1 MLTKVEIN
9 VIFIIDI
16 KKEDN
21 MAHEKGFENIANNL
35 RKFREAK
42 SLSQEELAKRVGISR
57 VGYRKIETQISLPRV
72 STLKAL
78 AEALSISIQ
87 DLVTPVNQ
95 LKHVRFR
102 SQGNMN
108 NRKIILDEISKKLED
123 YNDLEEILDDRI
135 ASKINQLISNKEF
148 IKLKNKPKEAAAKVR
163 EVFSLGKKEPIHN
176 ICGLFESKG
185 IKVIS
190 IRRTSNN
197 FFGLSVSEKDGGPAV
212 VVNIWERISVERW
225 IFTAIHELAHL
236 LFHLSSFDVCQIEEN
251 EVEEK
256 EANEFAS
263 HFLMPDETFDREWK
277 QSSGM
282 IFVDRVLKI
291 KRIFKVSYK
300 TVLYRIQEKYKEIN
314 PWKLFHQG
322 YKQKTNKSLTSI
334 EEPDGLPNSAYWKSF
349 PESAKA
355 KEPDDLSPHDF
366 YGERLGALVRDA
378 LKLGKITL
386 SRGAEILGHD
396 LMEMR
401 EIAKDWAASGE
412 K

>member
-1 MLTKVEIN
+1 
-9 VIFIIDI
+9 
-16 KKEDN
+16 
-21 MAHEKGFENIANNL
+21 MAHKKGFENIANNL

-42 SLSQEELAKRVGISR
+42 GLSQEELAKRVGISR

-78 AEALSISIQ
+78 AEALSINIQ
-87 DLVTPVNQ
+87 DLVTQVNQ

-108 NRKIILDEISKKLED
+108 NRKVILDEISKKLEV
-123 YNDLEEILDDRI
+123 YNDLEEILDDHI
-135 ASKINQLISNKEF
+135 ASKIKQSISNKEF
-148 IKLKNKPKEAAAKVR
+148 IKLKNKPNEAAAKVR
-163 EVFSLGKKEPIHN
+163 EVFSLDKKEPIHN
-176 ICGLFESKG
+176 ICGLLESEG

-225 IFTAIHELAHL
+225 IFTAVHELAHL
-236 LFHLSSFDVCQIEEN
+236 LFHLSAFDVREIKEN
-251 EVEEK
+251 ETEEK

-263 HFLMPDETFDREWK
+263 HFLMPDEVFDREWR

-282 IFVDRVLKI
+282 LFVDQVLKI

-300 TVLYRIQEKYKEIN
+300 TVLYRIQKKYRGIN
-314 PWKLFHQG
+314 PWQLFHQG

-334 EEPDGLPNSAYWKSF
+334 EEPDSLPNSAYWKSF

-355 KEPDDLSPHDF
+355 QEPDDLSPRDF

-378 LKLGKITL
+378 LKSGKITL